1 MLKRVEGDIIKMT
14 ENGDFDCIIHGCN
27 CKNVMGAGLA
37 KRLKDR
43 WPGVYAA
50 DVEATKQWKKPIAKL
65 GNFSTYV
72 NLDATYPFM
81 VINAYTQIDYGR
93 GRDNF
98 EYEAFHIILRKI
110 ESLDPNSLIKF
121 GFPMIGMGL
130 AGGDPD
136 RIIPMIEDFATRHNT
151 TLVEYKP

>member
-50 DVEATKQWKKPIAKL
+50 DVKATQQWKIPIAKL
-65 GNFSTYV
+65 GNFSTYMS
-72 NLDATYPFM
+72 TEKKPFV

-98 EYEAFHIILRKI
+98 EYESFQLILRKL
-110 ESLDPNSLIKF
+110 EVLDDGKVRY

-136 RIIPMIEDFATRHNT
+136 RIIPMIEDFATRHDT